1 MALHMSNTIY
11 NKDNILLGYFILIDT
26 KTLKKLK
33 FLFFLAII
41 NNLPD
46 VFNYFLFLFEAIII
60 TIS

>member
-1 MALHMSNTIY
+1 MALHSSNTIY

-33 FLFFLAII
+33 FSFFLAQI

-46 VFNYFLFLFEAIII
+46 VFNYFLFLFEAFSI
-60 TIS
+60 TIN

>member
-1 MALHMSNTIY
+1 MALHSSNTIY

-33 FLFFLAII
+33 CSFFLAQI

-46 VFNYFLFLFEAIII
+46 VLNSFLFFFEAISI
-60 TIS
+60 TIN